1 MCNLPAESFEF
12 VKRVEQEPTY
22 RTTYYDTTSPLKSIV
37 SRSVPLP
44 RRPHPAASPPAPR
57 CRALE
62 IQHEYDRVRYTL
74 SRDLSLERQR
84 EGLMSHMWDSSVSK
98 GVCPQLSAHLCTLQS
113 FDSDIMCLKVLY
125 N

>member
-44 RRPHPAASPPAPR
+44 RRPHPAAAHLRYNMST
-57 CRALE
+57 
-62 IQHEYDRVRYTL
+62 IEYDTP
-74 SRDLSLERQR
+74 SLETS
-84 EGLMSHMWDSSVSK
+84 L
-98 GVCPQLSAHLCTLQS
+98 
-113 FDSDIMCLKVLY
+113 
-125 N
+125 